1 MKSLQVKIPWALGL
15 HARPASRLVRIAR
28 SFSSSIQITC
38 NKKVAN
44 AQSIISLLLLSAALG
59 STIQIDA
66 TGPDEDSALE
76 AVAEV
81 FDSPDK

>member
-1 MKSLQVKIPWALGL
+1 MKSLEVKIPWVHGL

-28 SFSSSIQITC
+28 SFSSSIHITC

-59 STIQIDA
+59 ATIQIDA
-66 TGPDEDSALE
+66 TGPDEDGAIE

-81 FDSPDK
+81 FESHDK

>member
-1 MKSLQVKIPWALGL
+1 MKSLQVKIPWAHGL

-28 SFSSSIQITC
+28 SFSSSIRITC
-38 NKKVAN
+38 NRKVAN
-44 AQSIISLLLLSAALG
+44 AHSIISLLLLSAALG
-59 STIQIDA
+59 ATIQIDV
-66 TGPDEDSALE
+66 TGPDEDDAAD